1 LGFYVRG
8 ERMSKPKKKEVEPI
22 SQKLCWHPYKLQKLN
37 LQQFIKVVNKILNDE
52 LEILDIRE
60 EKGRGDETL

>member
-1 LGFYVRG
+1 
-8 ERMSKPKKKEVEPI
+8 MSKPKKKEIEQI

-52 LEILDIRE
+52 FEILDIRE
-60 EKGRGDETL
+60 EKGRGDEQL

>member
-1 LGFYVRG
+1 
-8 ERMSKPKKKEVEPI
+8 MSKSKKKEIEQV

-37 LQQFIKVVNKILNDE
+37 LQQFIKVVNKILNEE

>member
-1 LGFYVRG
+1 
-8 ERMSKPKKKEVEPI
+8 MSKSKKKEIEQVSE
-22 SQKLCWHPYKLQKLN
+22 KLCWHPYKLQKLN

-52 LEILDIRE
+52 LEILDIRG

>member
-1 LGFYVRG
+1 
-8 ERMSKPKKKEVEPI
+8 MSKSKKKEIEQI

-37 LQQFIKVVNKILNDE
+37 LEQFIKVVNKILNDE

-60 EKGRGDETL
+60 ERNPGRE

>member
-1 LGFYVRG
+1 
-8 ERMSKPKKKEVEPI
+8 MSKSKKKEIEPI

-37 LQQFIKVVNKILNDE
+37 LQQFIKVVNKILNEE

-60 EKGRGDETL
+60 EKSKREE

>member
-1 LGFYVRG
+1 
-8 ERMSKPKKKEVEPI
+8 MSKSKKKEIEPI
-22 SQKLCWHPYKLQKLN
+22 SKKLCWHPYKLQKLN